1 MAGLTHD
8 GGFAEYMVADAEA
21 CAVLTDGVPFAQAA
35 PLMRARGW
43 GVVCLPEGVRAGVL
57 CRRRAGEAFRGCGV
71 GAGRA
76 GCCDRGGRAGAAGD
90 PVPQGAGHPV
100 VAIDNRE
107 EGLKLAGEVGPEE
120 LRADAVVDFKA
131 EDAVERVAR
140 FVGEGGKA
148 AAAIVC
154 TEAVD
159 ATEWGLKLLQPHEV
173 VVLLGLPVEGFHF
186 IAFDIVFKEL
196 TVKGSLVATKKQ
208 LVEMLAIVYEYSIRS
223 HITTV
228 SFEAVPRLPELYMD
242 KLLKGRLVLKT

>member
-1 MAGLTHD
+1 MLACSAGD
-8 GGFAEYMVADAEA
+8 GLGRHFAAAE
-21 CAVLTDGVPFAQAA
+21 LGPGVPAA
-35 PLMRARGW
+35 VI
-43 GVVCLPEGVRAGVL
+43 GVVGLGQLAIQFL
-57 CRRRAGEAFRGCGV
+57 KA
-71 GAGRA
+71 
-76 GCCDRGGRAGAAGD
+76 
-90 PVPQGAGHPV
+90 QGHPV

-159 ATEWGLKLLQPHEV
+159 ATEWSLKLLQPHEV

-186 IAFDIVFKEL
+186 IAFDIIFKEL